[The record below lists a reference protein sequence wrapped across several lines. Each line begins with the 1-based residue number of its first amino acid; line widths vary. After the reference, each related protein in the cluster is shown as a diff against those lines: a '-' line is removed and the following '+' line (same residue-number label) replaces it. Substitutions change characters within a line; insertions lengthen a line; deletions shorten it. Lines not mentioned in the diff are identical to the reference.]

1 MGEGCSP
8 QFALHKSM
16 VHDQLIPKN
25 KTSRYFDWFSEL
37 PFLMVDL
44 KKKYCQSAFVFSR
57 EPSCFHIYASHF

>member
-8 QFALHKSM
+8 QFALHESM
-16 VHDQLIPKN
+16 VHDQLISKN

-44 KKKYCQSAFVFSR
+44 KKVLSICIFIF
-57 EPSCFHIYASHF
+57 